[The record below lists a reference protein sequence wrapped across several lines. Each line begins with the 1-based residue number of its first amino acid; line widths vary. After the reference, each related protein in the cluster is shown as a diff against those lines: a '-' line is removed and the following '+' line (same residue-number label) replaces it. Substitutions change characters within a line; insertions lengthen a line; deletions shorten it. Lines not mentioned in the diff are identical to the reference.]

1 MGESD
6 LRLESVTPGEA
17 GLLANLLELYS
28 HDLSEVFPIDLA
40 SDRRFGYPQLTLYWS
55 EPERRFPFFIKR
67 SDRILGFVLIVVCP
81 CHPERAERVERP
93 PGQCHP
99 ERREVESRDPH
110 RICQGVPRLAP
121 LARDDTSDDP
131 HAYDIAEFF
140 VLRRYRHSG
149 VGREAA
155 FLAWD
160 RYPGSWTVRVAEG
173 NAGALEFWRSAIDQ
187 YTSGAVTELRRPGDP
202 IAWHVFA

>member
-6 LRLESVTPGEA
+6 LRLESVTAGEA

-28 HDLSEVFPIDLA
+28 HDLSEVFPIDVGA
-40 SDRRFGYPQLTLYWS
+40 DGRFGYPQLALYWT

-67 SDRILGFVLIVVCP
+67 SNLILGFVLIMLLP
-81 CHPERAERVERP
+81 CHPERAERVEGP
-93 PGQCHP
+93 PGKCDGGP
-99 ERREVESRDPH
+99 ST
-110 RICQGVPRLAP
+110 P
-121 LARDDTSDDP
+121 LRVARDDTSDDP
-131 HAYDIAEFF
+131 HVYDIAEFF
-140 VLRRYRHSG
+140 VLRRYRRSG

-173 NAGALEFWRSAIDQ
+173 NAGALEFWRRAIDQ
-187 YTSGAVTELRRPGDP
+187 YAGGTVTEVRRQGDP
-202 IAWHVFA
+202 IAWRVFEFDSRARRRPE